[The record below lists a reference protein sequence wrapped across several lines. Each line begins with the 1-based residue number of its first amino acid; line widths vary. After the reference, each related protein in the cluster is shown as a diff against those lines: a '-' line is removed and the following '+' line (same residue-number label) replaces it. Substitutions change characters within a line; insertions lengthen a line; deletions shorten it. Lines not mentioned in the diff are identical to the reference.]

1 MSGSVEAWQP
11 ASALLLIIS
20 SAVATA
26 GLIVLLFP
34 LMQRYA
40 LARPNGRSSHKVP
53 TPQGG
58 GAAVV
63 AATIGSTVVATL
75 VGGVHDGAALTPVFL
90 AAALLSVVGAA
101 DDVRPIEVAPRLV
114 LQALAVG
121 SVIAMLPGDWRLVPF
136 LPWSVEFILLLLA
149 GMWFINLTNFMDGID
164 WMTVAEVVPLTAGL
178 VLIGWLGALPPYAT
192 AVALAL
198 LGAMIGFAPFNRPIA
213 RLFLGD
219 VGSLPIGLLL
229 GWMLL
234 LLAANG
240 HVAPALILPL
250 YYLAD
255 ATVTLARRLWAGEKV
270 WQAHRSHFYQW
281 AIKTGFTVPEIV
293 ARVFAVNLAL
303 VALAVLTVLS
313 PHMATVSA
321 ALLVAAGLV
330 VWLLLIFARGR
341 A

>member
-1 MSGSVEAWQP
+1 MEAWQL

-63 AATIGSTVVATL
+63 AATIATTAAAAMC
-75 VGGVHDGAALTPVFL
+75 GGLSGGAALTPIFL
-90 AAALLSVVGAA
+90 AAALLALVGAV
-101 DDVRPIEVAPRLV
+101 DDIRPIAVAPRLM
-114 LQALAVG
+114 LQALAIGV
-121 SVIAMLPGDWRLVPF
+121 VIAMLPGEWRLVPF
-136 LPWSVEFILLLLA
+136 VPWSIEFVLLLLA
-149 GMWFINLTNFMDGID
+149 GMWFVNLTNFMDGID
-164 WMTVAEVVPLTAGL
+164 WITVVEVVPVTVGV
-178 VLIGWLGALPPYAT
+178 VLIGLLGALPPYAIVV
-192 AVALAL
+192 AVTLC
-198 LGAMIGFAPFNRPIA
+198 GAMIGFAPFNRPVA

-234 LLAANG
+234 LLGANG
-240 HVAPALILPL
+240 HLAAAVILPL

-255 ATVTLARRLWAGEKV
+255 ATLTLARRLWAGEKV
-270 WQAHRSHFYQW
+270 WHAHRSHFYQR
-281 AIKTGFTVPEIV
+281 AIKAGFTVPEVV
-293 ARVFAVNLAL
+293 ARVFAVNLLL
-303 VALAVLTVLS
+303 VGLAILTVLA
-313 PHMATVSA
+313 PRLEMVGT
-321 ALLVAAGLV
+321 ALLAAAGLV
-330 VWLLLIFARGR
+330 GWLLFRFARGP